1 MKSTDF
7 FQAGFKADFDVFETR
22 LMVDYVTV
30 DVDGSMTVVVRD
42 GMKVSALI
50 L

>member
-22 LMVDYVTV
+22 RLSSITADMAFIEFAKFLKPSV
-30 DVDGSMTVVVRD
+30 
-42 GMKVSALI
+42 
-50 L
+50 